1 VLTRARARAP
11 AGKSALPGLCASYF
25 VALRGALAGRV
36 SEASQASTLEAE
48 LNRLAAKLPFAQV
61 LLEPWRGAPA
71 RPRAARRRPRPRRR
85 RRERA
90 ARGAPG
96 R

>member
-1 VLTRARARAP
+1 MGGHAPP

-61 LLEPWRGAPA
+61 PVEPLPACLPPRGPPPAPPA
-71 RPRAARRRPRPRRR
+71 SPPA
-85 RRERA
+85 
-90 ARGAPG
+90 
-96 R
+96 